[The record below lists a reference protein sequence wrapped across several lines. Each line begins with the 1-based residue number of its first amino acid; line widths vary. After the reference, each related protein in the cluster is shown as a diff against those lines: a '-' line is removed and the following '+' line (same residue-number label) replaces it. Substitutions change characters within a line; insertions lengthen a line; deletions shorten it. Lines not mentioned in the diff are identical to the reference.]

1 MKRGRI
7 MDIFNSNDYKRGY
20 DDGYSAGSSGMDKD
34 FSHSGISMK
43 FAIHGGKA
51 IDTYNQGYNDGYR
64 KGIEDRH
71 SKERPQKV
79 EMVSDAIKERQIST
93 SSYSNAKYNYS
104 TTNINFGTMAQIQQ
118 YQVQLQKLEE
128 MVSFLRAF
136 EEQMEQNLNGY
147 RARVQLMYETGMP
160 EEVMRRFESDHIPAT
175 ANLISQ
181 IRMLVDETIIPYTN
195 NQIEIIRMAIDR
207 S

>member
-1 MKRGRI
+1 MS
-7 MDIFNSNDYKRGY
+7 IFNSNDYKRGY
-20 DDGYSAGSSGMDKD
+20 DDGYSAGFDGKDKD
-34 FSHSGISMK
+34 FTRSGMSIK
-43 FAIHGGKA
+43 FAVYGSKA
-51 IDTYNQGYNDGYR
+51 IDTYNQGYTDGYK

-71 SKERPQKV
+71 SKIQPQDVKV
-79 EMVSDAIKERQIST
+79 VVDNDKKRHVST
-93 SSYSNAKYNYS
+93 PTNMGLNYS
-104 TTNINFGTMAQIQQ
+104 TINTNFGTMAQIQQ

-160 EEVMRRFESDHIPAT
+160 EEVMRRFESDHIPST

-181 IRMLVDETIIPYTN
+181 IRALVDDTIIPYTN

>member
-1 MKRGRI
+1 MS
-7 MDIFNSNDYKRGY
+7 IFNSNDYKRGY
-20 DDGYSAGSSGMDKD
+20 DDGYSVGFSGKDKD
-34 FSHSGISMK
+34 FTRSGMSMK
-43 FAIHGGKA
+43 FVIHGGKA
-51 IDTYNQGYNDGYR
+51 IDTYNQGYHDGYK
-64 KGIEDRH
+64 KGIEDNH
-71 SKERPQKV
+71 SKANPQAVKV
-79 EMVSDAIKERQIST
+79 VADETRKRQT
-93 SSYSNAKYNYS
+93 TTTENTRVNYS
-104 TTNINFGTMAQIQQ
+104 TINTNFGTMAQIQQ

-175 ANLISQ
+175 GNLISQ
-181 IRMLVDETIIPYTN
+181 IRSLMDDTIIPYTN
-195 NQIEIIRMAIDR
+195 NQIDIIRTAIDR

>member
-1 MKRGRI
+1 MS
-7 MDIFNSNDYKRGY
+7 IFNSNDYKRGY
-20 DDGYSAGSSGMDKD
+20 DDGYSAGFADRDKD
-34 FSHSGISMK
+34 FTRSGMSMK
-43 FAIHGGKA
+43 FAVHGGKS
-51 IDTYNQGYNDGYR
+51 IDTYNQGYNDGYK

-71 SKERPQKV
+71 SKAKPQAVKV
-79 EMVSDAIKERQIST
+79 VVDDTKKPQNTISAGT
-93 SSYSNAKYNYS
+93 RSSYSNNYS
-104 TTNINFGTMAQIQQ
+104 TINTNFGTMAQIQQ

-181 IRMLVDETIIPYTN
+181 IRMLVDDTIIPYTN
-195 NQIEIIRMAIDR
+195 NQIDIIRTAIDR

>member
-1 MKRGRI
+1 MS
-7 MDIFNSNDYKRGY
+7 IFNSNDYKRGY
-20 DDGYSAGSSGMDKD
+20 DDGYSAGFSGKDKD
-34 FSHSGISMK
+34 FTRSGMSMK
-43 FAIHGGKA
+43 FFIHGGKA
-51 IDTYNQGYNDGYR
+51 IDTYNQGYHDGYK
-64 KGIEDRH
+64 KGIEDNH
-71 SKERPQKV
+71 SKANPQAVKV
-79 EMVSDAIKERQIST
+79 VADETRKRQT
-93 SSYSNAKYNYS
+93 TTTENTRVNYS
-104 TTNINFGTMAQIQQ
+104 TINTNFGTMAQIQQ

-175 ANLISQ
+175 GNLISQ
-181 IRMLVDETIIPYTN
+181 IRTLMDDTIIPYTN
-195 NQIEIIRMAIDR
+195 NQIDIIRTAIDR

>member
-1 MKRGRI
+1 MSL
-7 MDIFNSNDYKRGY
+7 FNSNDYKRGY
-20 DDGYSAGSSGMDKD
+20 DDGYSAGFAGKDKD
-34 FSHSGISMK
+34 FTRSGMSMK
-43 FAIHGGKA
+43 FAVHGGKS
-51 IDTYNQGYNDGYR
+51 IDTYNQGYNDGYK

-71 SKERPQKV
+71 SKAKPQTVKV
-79 EMVSDAIKERQIST
+79 VADDTREQHPTTSAST
-93 SSYSNAKYNYS
+93 RRSYSNDYS
-104 TTNINFGTMAQIQQ
+104 TTNTNFGTMAQIQQ

-181 IRMLVDETIIPYTN
+181 IRMLVDDTIIPYTN
-195 NQIEIIRMAIDR
+195 NQIDIIRTAIDR

>member
-1 MKRGRI
+1 MADETRKRQTTTT
-7 MDIFNSNDYKRGY
+7 
-20 DDGYSAGSSGMDKD
+20 A
-34 FSHSGISMK
+34 
-43 FAIHGGKA
+43 
-51 IDTYNQGYNDGYR
+51 
-64 KGIEDRH
+64 
-71 SKERPQKV
+71 
-79 EMVSDAIKERQIST
+79 
-93 SSYSNAKYNYS
+93 NAKINYS
-104 TTNINFGTMAQIQQ
+104 TINTNFGTMAQIQQ

-181 IRMLVDETIIPYTN
+181 IRMLMDDTIIPYTN
-195 NQIEIIRMAIDR
+195 NQIDIIRTAIDR

>member
-1 MKRGRI
+1 MS
-7 MDIFNSNDYKRGY
+7 IFNSNDYKRGY
-20 DDGYSAGSSGMDKD
+20 DDGYSAGFAGKDKD
-34 FSHSGISMK
+34 FTRSGMSIK
-43 FAIHGGKA
+43 FAVHGGKA
-51 IDTYNQGYNDGYR
+51 IDTYNQGYHDGYK

-71 SKERPQKV
+71 SKAKPQAVKV
-79 EMVSDAIKERQIST
+79 VADDTRKRQT
-93 SSYSNAKYNYS
+93 TTTANTRVNYS
-104 TTNINFGTMAQIQQ
+104 TINTNFGTMAQIQQ

-181 IRMLVDETIIPYTN
+181 IRMLMDDTIIPYTN
-195 NQIEIIRMAIDR
+195 NQIDIIRTAIDR